1 MEYTPT
7 KGTARVLEVHLH
19 FMIVSNNFDQIDLY
33 LTVLIELFHDSWS
46 LLSLHLNIDLTIFK
60 AAAWKPKNFYYFN
73 IDVVLF

>member
-33 LTVLIELFHDSWS
+33 LTVLIELFHDS
-46 LLSLHLNIDLTIFK
+46 
-60 AAAWKPKNFYYFN
+60 
-73 IDVVLF
+73 